1 MLSRNLCTCQHR
13 DFVRWS
19 FLNPVQELGNF
30 HHWGSKFSASS
41 QAGLGVHVEVGLSG
55 GVTVPL
61 EGDFLKILLILPLA
75 CSLGFSINH

>member
-1 MLSRNLCTCQHR
+1 M
-13 DFVRWS
+13 
-19 FLNPVQELGNF
+19 NPVQELGNF
-30 HHWGSKFSASS
+30 HHWCCKFSASL

-75 CSLGFSINH
+75 